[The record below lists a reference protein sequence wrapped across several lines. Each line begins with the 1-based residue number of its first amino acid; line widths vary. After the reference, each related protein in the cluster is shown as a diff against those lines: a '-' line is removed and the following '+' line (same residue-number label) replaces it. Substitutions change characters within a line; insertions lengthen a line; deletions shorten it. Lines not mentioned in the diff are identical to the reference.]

1 MEHKFRS
8 GRSPETGPLA
18 AIAADDGTTALTVR
32 LIRPADQ
39 LDVTLE
45 LADVTLDAATNELVA
60 DASPDAQP
68 RMRVHLG
75 AQHTAEDALT
85 DLAANPPGTAAL
97 KQRTAGASRLVTTL
111 PTPLP
116 FTVDALLDVAAWSLL
131 NPTGAGAAT
140 ADETA
145 LEVPVGLVLAPAET
159 AEATTTGNPR
169 TEEDVTELWRL
180 GLTADDEGL
189 AMIAVENV
197 APADARGT
205 DNPVPRASDRD
216 EIVINTTD
224 PLATGHGPAYARR
237 LELSSQGAFAHLEG
251 DWPDAEI
258 ERWRQTI
265 IGGRDIVAEIVREGY
280 LLPFGHRVKI
290 LEVNSRRMVTDV
302 DDHPVT
308 VLENETFM
316 LIDGSSV
323 DFDSGPGMEYRRYG
337 GRRLPFTKVEIAPSE
352 WIPVDLPELS
362 DSNGVIT
369 GVSDVR
375 SLVTDATVPVTYT
388 ATDRIGRGGITF
400 TTDATFVDRDEA
412 FDTSDGGS
420 LARYANWLA
429 EPAQHA
435 RRTVDLGGQT
445 VAFADEL
452 SVGNG
457 KTSFGTNTIELA
469 FSAAIG
475 APVSTLEN
483 ALRLG
488 TFPEIDV
495 ATIIDDAV
503 AAGLGDD
510 VQELTVAL
518 HQRWLEFGIDFDGNF
533 DQAFLKLSER
543 ADKDLG
549 DAAQAIAAIGI
560 IGDVFNQ
567 TVGIGQDLADLAA
580 DWNAAD
586 AFSTAS
592 KILGFIE
599 LHDILGPVDFSQATP
614 GLEIPGLDVT
624 VDEDGFKA
632 VFEYEPA
639 IRSFSELGFFVP
651 DGNRALVRNETCV
664 PFEGEPENTLT
675 IRLNDVTI
683 QFPPTEAFLIE
694 LLFSK
699 IEVIESTTDDTILD
713 VDLADWRWGPMLAWL
728 KPLTNLLDQLGGGL
742 VDINPG
748 SIGLSSDFP
757 LPAIKLGVIE
767 VNNLTLFS
775 GVDFPFDGRVPTAEL
790 GIGSASAPVEVSVL
804 SYGAEFYVEVEV
816 SPGAPGGLK
825 RLTASLELEAM
836 LYGFDIVVASADI
849 TLRISALFEIKN
861 GDIKFVGAVGI
872 EGNVS
877 VLGFLDASIGL
888 VASVT
893 YKSATENV
901 VLRGDVTYSVN
912 TFLGGASGRI
922 PIGQMTFELG
932 DGNGA
937 SAVGPGLAALTGT
950 AGAPSEA
957 EESPTSPPSFRDKYT
972 SDEWRDDY
980 VAAFA

>member
-1 MEHKFRS
+1 MV
-8 GRSPETGPLA
+8 
-18 AIAADDGTTALTVR
+18 ADDGTTALTVR
-32 LIRPADQ
+32 LNRPADQ

-60 DASPDAQP
+60 DAALDAQP
-68 RMRVHLG
+68 RMRVLLG
-75 AQHTAEDALT
+75 AQHTAEDALVDPT
-85 DLAANPPGTAAL
+85 TNHPGTAAL
-97 KQRTAGASRLVTTL
+97 NQRTAGGSRLVTTL

-116 FTVDALLDVAAWSLL
+116 FTVDALLDVAGWSLL
-131 NPTGAGAAT
+131 NPTAAGT
-140 ADETA
+140 PTTDETA

-159 AEATTTGNPR
+159 AAATTTGTPR

-189 AMIAVENV
+189 TMIAVANV
-197 APADARGT
+197 APLDGTADA
-205 DNPVPRASDRD
+205 VPSASDRD
-216 EIVINTTD
+216 GIVANTTEPSD
-224 PLATGHGPAYARR
+224 VGPVPAVARR
-237 LELSSQGAFAHLEG
+237 LELSSHGAFARLEG

-290 LEVNSRRMVTDV
+290 LDVNSRRMATDS
-302 DDHPVT
+302 DGQPVA

-316 LIDGSSV
+316 LIDESSV
-323 DFDSGPGMEYRRYG
+323 DFDSGAGMEYRRYG
-337 GRRLPFTKVEIAPSE
+337 GRRLPFTRVEVAPSE

-362 DSNGVIT
+362 DSNGQIT
-369 GVSDVR
+369 GVSDVI
-375 SLVTDATVPVTYT
+375 SLVTGAAVPITYT

-400 TTDATFVDRDEA
+400 TADATFVHRDEA

-420 LARYANWLA
+420 LARYGNWLA
-429 EPAQHA
+429 EPDQQA

-445 VAFADEL
+445 VAFADEF
-452 SVGNG
+452 SSGSG
-457 KTSFGTNTIELA
+457 KTSYGTNTIELA

-475 APVSTLEN
+475 APVTALED

-488 TFPEIDV
+488 TFPEVDV

-510 VQELTVAL
+510 VQELTVSL
-518 HQRWLEFGIDFDGNF
+518 HQRWLDFGLDFAGNF
-533 DQAFLKLSER
+533 DQAFLKLSDFT
-543 ADKDLG
+543 DKDLG
-549 DAAQAIAAIGI
+549 AAAQAIAAIGL

-567 TVGIGQDLADLAA
+567 TVGIAQDLQSLGAE
-580 DWNAAD
+580 WNAED
-586 AFSTAS
+586 AFSAAS

-599 LHDILGPVDFSQATP
+599 LTEILGPIDFSQATP
-614 GLEIPGLDVT
+614 GIDIPGLDVT

-632 VFEYEPA
+632 LFEYEPA
-639 IRSFSELGFFVP
+639 IRPLPGLGFFVP

-683 QFPPTEAFLIE
+683 QFPPMTEFLIE
-694 LLFSK
+694 LVFSK

-713 VDLADWRWGPMLAWL
+713 VDLADWRWGPMLTWL

-767 VNNLTLFS
+767 VNNLALFS

-861 GDIKFVGAVGI
+861 GDITFIGAVGI

-901 VLRGDVTYSVN
+901 VPRGDITYSVD
-912 TFLGGASGRI
+912 TFLGGASGSI
-922 PIGQMTFELG
+922 PIGKLTFELG
-932 DGNGA
+932 DGDGA
-937 SAVGPGLAALTGT
+937 SAVGPGIAALTG
-950 AGAPSEA
+950 AIDAPSGAEA
-957 EESPTSPPSFRDKYT
+957 PPAGRPSFRDKYT
-972 SDEWRDDY
+972 SNEWRDDY